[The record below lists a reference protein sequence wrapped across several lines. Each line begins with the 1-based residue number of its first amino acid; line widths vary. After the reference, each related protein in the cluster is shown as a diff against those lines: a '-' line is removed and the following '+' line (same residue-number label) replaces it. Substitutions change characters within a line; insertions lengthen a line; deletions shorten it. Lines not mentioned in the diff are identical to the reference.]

1 MIVSVR
7 DITARCRE
15 CGGSNFNTRNGAEPK
30 PDTVMACSGCGAR
43 TSYRELLD
51 QIGEEAMKRAN
62 QAIAELKKKSGRPRK
77 PRK

>member
-15 CGGSNFNTRNGAEPK
+15 CGGSDFKASNGAEPK
-30 PDTVMACSGCGAR
+30 LDTVMACSGCGAKA
-43 TSYRELLD
+43 SYRELLD
-51 QIGEEAMKRAN
+51 QIGEEAIKRAN
-62 QAIAELKKKSGRPRK
+62 QAIEDLKKKSGRPRK

>member
-7 DITARCRE
+7 DITARCGE
-15 CGGSNFNTRNGAEPK
+15 CGGSDFTARNGAKPK
-30 PDTVMACSGCGAR
+30 LETVMTCSACGAK
-43 TSYRELLD
+43 TSYLELLD

-62 QAIAELKKKSGRPRK
+62 QAIEDLKKKSGRPRK